1 MARETH
7 LLTERFRMMLEIDA
21 NFAKLRADLHPGFW
35 SRLMTF
41 NWARQAEQAALEA
54 LVVSADATTTH
65 ARLLVARGES
75 VYNGLRF
82 LESIAV
88 DISSL
93 LASES
98 ATVEREKEEIE
109 NRLLT
114 IFGGH
119 RDATRILKGRV
130 AELHRISHF
139 WMEARVSLSLGI
151 YAFNG
156 VQSDLTALSEHQS
169 IPKTARFHLP
179 ADKQGLNLEGWMRRF
194 DARRVLMPAKVGI
207 LVSHLILSNC
217 VIRLYRCLRCND
229 YKTFYE

>member
-1 MARETH
+1 
-7 LLTERFRMMLEIDA
+7 MMLEVDGI
-21 NFAKLRADLHPGFW
+21 FAKLRADLHPGFL

-54 LVVSADATTTH
+54 LVISADATTAQ
-65 ARLLVARGES
+65 ARFLVARGEL

-88 DISSL
+88 DISNL

-98 ATVEREKEEIE
+98 AAVEREKEEVE
-109 NRLLT
+109 NRVLT

-119 RDATRILKGRV
+119 RDAMRILKGRV

-156 VQSDLTALSEHQS
+156 VQSDLTALGEQRS
-169 IPKTARFHLP
+169 IPKTARLHLP
-179 ADKQGLNLEGWMRRF
+179 ADKQGLNLEGWARRL
-194 DARRVLMPAKVGI
+194 DARRVLMPAEVSI
-207 LVSHLILSNC
+207 LVFHLDF
-217 VIRLYRCLRCND
+217 V
-229 YKTFYE
+229 

>member
-1 MARETH
+1 
-7 LLTERFRMMLEIDA
+7 MMLETDA
-21 NFAKLRADLHPGFW
+21 IFANLRANLHPGFL

-41 NWARQAEQAALEA
+41 NWARQAEQATLEA
-54 LVVSADATTTH
+54 LAISADATTAH
-65 ARLLVARGES
+65 ARLLVAHGES

-98 ATVEREKEEIE
+98 AAVEREKEEIE
-109 NRLLT
+109 TRVLS
-114 IFGGH
+114 IFGVH
-119 RDATRILKGRV
+119 RDAMRILKGRV

-156 VQSDLTALSEHQS
+156 VRSDLTALSEHQS
-169 IPKTARFHLP
+169 RPKTACLHLP
-179 ADKQGLNLEGWMRRF
+179 ADRQGFNLEGWVRTL
-194 DARRVLMPAKVGI
+194 DARRVLMPVEVGI
-207 LVSHLILSNC
+207 SLYLLDLV
-217 VIRLYRCLRCND
+217 
-229 YKTFYE
+229 